1 MDIVSELKFQ
11 KQQVSIISAEFEE
24 KKFFFHASQ
33 DFYLSSWRSIYLI
46 YTWSHMIPL
55 LDSFFQ

>member
-1 MDIVSELKFQ
+1 
-11 KQQVSIISAEFEE
+11 VSIISAEFEE